1 MNNNKTLTNQKS
13 SKMQEASNKLKDN
26 NDQTD

>member
-1 MNNNKTLTNQKS
+1 MNNNKTLTSQKS
-13 SKMQEASNKLKDN
+13 FKMQEASNKLKDN